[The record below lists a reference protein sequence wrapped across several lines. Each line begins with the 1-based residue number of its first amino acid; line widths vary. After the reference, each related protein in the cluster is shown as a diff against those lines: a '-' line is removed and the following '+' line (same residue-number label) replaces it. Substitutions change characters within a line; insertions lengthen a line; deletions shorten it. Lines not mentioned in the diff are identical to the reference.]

1 MFVRSVSP
9 TKIVIGAPAKIN
21 LFLEILNRR
30 PDGFHNLCSAFQA
43 VSLFDRLT
51 FELAPEGVFG
61 LTVSGKWSLPTDER
75 NLVTQAFHLMQ
86 TRFSL
91 RSGLEI
97 KIEKEIPPGGGLG
110 GGSSDAAATI
120 LACNAL
126 FGLELTDAEMAELG
140 SLLGSDIPF
149 FFSSGQ
155 ALISG
160 RGEVVQEV
168 QLPIDYWIVLV
179 TPELS
184 ISTAESY
191 AGLKRGLTH
200 PFSGYNF
207 NRCRSLQEL
216 VASLQ
221 LTGNDFERTH
231 LKNYPILDRVR
242 TALVDSGALMVRMSG
257 SGSTFFG
264 IYGLAPELDGRLE
277 AEGAWHTATVR
288 PVFIPH

>member
-1 MFVRSVSP
+1 MFVRS
-9 TKIVIGAPAKIN
+9 TGQDQIVIGAPAKIN

-30 PDGFHNLCSAFQA
+30 PDGFHNLHSAFQA
-43 VSLFDRLT
+43 VSLFDRLI
-51 FELAPEGVFG
+51 FELAPEGVYELG
-61 LTVSGKWSLPTDER
+61 VSGRWSLPTDER

-86 TRFSL
+86 TKFSL
-91 RSGLEI
+91 KAGLRVR
-97 KIEKEIPPGGGLG
+97 IEKEIPPGGGLG

-120 LACNAL
+120 LACNSL
-126 FGLELTDAEMAELG
+126 FGLELTPPEMAEVG
-140 SLLGSDIPF
+140 SVLGSDIPF
-149 FFSSGQ
+149 FFSGGQ
-155 ALISG
+155 ALVGG

-168 QLPIDYWIVLV
+168 ELPIDYWIVLV
-179 TPELS
+179 TPDLS
-184 ISTAESY
+184 ISTAKSY

-200 PFSGYNF
+200 PFSGYNL
-207 NRCRSLQEL
+207 NRCRSAQEL

-264 IYGLAPELDGRLE
+264 IYGMAPEIDGRLDAE
-277 AEGAWHTATVR
+277 AAWHTATVR
-288 PVFIPH
+288 PVVIPH